1 MKQTNKLAALLLA
14 AVTILMAVSLTSCA
28 PEHLP
33 FDQMDGEIS
42 SSDTL
47 ATEPQTSPY
56 IALAVSPVTVATT
69 ANTTVLKQTL
79 TATVIPV
86 TAANKQVDWSIAW
99 ADSKNTRNVTDY
111 VTVTPKTDGSTVAT
125 VACFKP
131 FDGNIVITV
140 TTRDSAFRTQCIV
153 SYVGKPTDVVFTG
166 NLTATSGLYRVAP
179 EGSYT
184 FNVSLT
190 NPIGT
195 VGEQFDDI
203 EVSVGAVGSV
213 ILGYREYYTMSDT
226 EKWYEASNV
235 TVELKTLTDKF
246 ISATYSNGVLTVNT
260 LGAIEDYYESMQRL
274 DGGRT
279 RAYKNQFRSYVND
292 CYFTVTITEK
302 TSGLSETI
310 KFRID
315 NTAVSGISLDHD
327 RMSF

>member
-28 PEHLP
+28 PEHLSSNKK
-33 FDQMDGEIS
+33 DSEIS
-42 SSDTL
+42 NSDTL
-47 ATEPQTSPY
+47 ATEPKTSPY
-56 IALAVSPVTVATT
+56 IALSVSPVTVATT

-111 VTVTPKTDGSTVAT
+111 V
-125 VACFKP
+125 
-131 FDGNIVITV
+131 TV

-246 ISATYSNGVLTVNT
+246 ISATYNNGVLTVNT

>member
-28 PEHLP
+28 PEHLSS
-33 FDQMDGEIS
+33 DQKDGEIS
-42 SSDTL
+42 NSDTL

-56 IALAVSPVTVATT
+56 IALSVSPVTVATT

-140 TTRDSAFRTQCIV
+140 TTRDSAFFTQCIV

-315 NTAVSGISLDHD
+315 STAVSGISLDHD